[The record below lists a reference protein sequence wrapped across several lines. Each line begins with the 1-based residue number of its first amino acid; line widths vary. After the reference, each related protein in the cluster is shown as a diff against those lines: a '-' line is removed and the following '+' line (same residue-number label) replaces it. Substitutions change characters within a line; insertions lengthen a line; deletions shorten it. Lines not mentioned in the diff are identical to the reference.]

1 MGGRLVIDQS
11 SAGGAPSVLWKA
23 FAVLGAFSHRNR
35 VLTLAQIARCSGLP
49 KSTAHRV
56 LAMLVEIG
64 AVEQT
69 EGGYRVG
76 LRMFTLGTLPPEA
89 ALREAALVH
98 LEELHRYTGQT
109 LHLAVLRGA
118 DVVYLAKLLSRKS
131 VPTPAAVGARF
142 PAHCTAVGKALL
154 AFSGGGSAAVALTE
168 PLRRRTAASLASAE
182 QVRRQMDGI
191 RAAGFAVDREES
203 ADGLA
208 CVAVPVLVHDRAV
221 AALSVAFPA
230 SAGSGQ
236 VLVGPLRQAAAAISR
251 SPAMARLATPG
262 DAARVG

>member
-1 MGGRLVIDQS
+1 MIDQS
-11 SAGGAPSVLWKA
+11 SASGTPSVLWKA

-35 VLTLAQIARCSGLP
+35 VLTLAQIVRYSGLP

-56 LAMLVEIG
+56 LAMLVDIG
-64 AVEQT
+64 AIEQAD
-69 EGGYRVG
+69 GGYRVG
-76 LRMFTLGTLPPEA
+76 LRMFSLGTLPPEA

-118 DVVYLAKLLSRKS
+118 DVVYLAKLLSRRS
-131 VPTPAAVGARF
+131 VPTPAAVGGRF

-154 AFSGGGSAAVALTE
+154 AFSAGGSAAGALTE
-168 PLRRRTAASLASAE
+168 PLRRRTASSLASAE
-182 QVRRQMDGI
+182 QVRRQMDVI
-191 RAAGFAVDREES
+191 RTAGFAVDREES

-208 CVAVPVLVHDRAV
+208 CVAVPVLVRGRAV

-236 VLVGPLRQAAAAISR
+236 VLVGPLRQAAVAISR
-251 SPAMARLATPG
+251 SPAMPQFCDAGVTATV
-262 DAARVG
+262 R